1 MIEEII
7 IKWYRVWNK
16 EFNMSVKVKQLLKIE
31 KLVLILKSNTKKN
44 LGKLIP
50 ILLWFAHNYH

>member
-16 EFNMSVKVKQLLKIE
+16 EFNMSVKVKQLLKIKKISSYFKIKYEE
-31 KLVLILKSNTKKN
+31 K
-44 LGKLIP
+44 
-50 ILLWFAHNYH
+50 FR